1 MDQTEKLLQTSYK
14 TARMGAQAI
23 GAVLPKTEDREMRNR
38 LVAHL
43 SEYDD
48 LSEQTSQELM
58 KRGEEP
64 KENMLTEAMSDIA
77 IQIKAGMDKE
87 PTKLAEMLMNGAVM
101 GIVENTRAMKI
112 YPEAQPVSLDLAGKV
127 TNLCQTVFDDMK
139 TFL

>member
-23 GAVLPKTEDREMRNR
+23 GAVLTKTENREMRNR
-38 LVAHL
+38 LVSHL
-43 SEYDD
+43 SSYDD
-48 LSEQTSQELM
+48 LSDQTLRELTN
-58 KRGEEP
+58 RGEEP

-77 IQIKAGMDKE
+77 IQVKTGMEKE

-112 YPEAQPVSLDLAGKV
+112 YPEAQPVSQDLAGKV
-127 TNLCQTVFDDMK
+127 ANLCQTVFDDMK

>member
-14 TARMGAQAI
+14 TARMGAQTI
-23 GAVLPKTEDREMRNR
+23 GAVLPKTEDREMRTR

-43 SEYDD
+43 SEYDE
-48 LSEQTSQELM
+48 LSDQTAAELT

-112 YPEAQPVSLDLAGKV
+112 YSEAQPVSHDLAGKV
-127 TNLCQTVFDDMK
+127 ANLCQTVFDDMK

>member
-23 GAVLPKTEDREMRNR
+23 GAILPKTDRDMRTR

-48 LSEQTSQELM
+48 LSDKTAQELG
-58 KRGEEP
+58 KLGEEP

-101 GIVENTRAMKI
+101 GIVENTRAMKT
-112 YPEAQPVSLDLAGKV
+112 YPDAQPVSRDLAGQV